1 MEKAARKYN
10 RIVQVGQWQRSD
22 PHWDEAA
29 NYLKAGN
36 IGRIRT
42 VKVWAYQDGKP
53 TLPVVADSP
62 VPAGVDYD
70 MWLGPAPKRPF
81 NPYRFHYNFRF
92 FWDYAG
98 GLMSDWGVH
107 LLIMRSR
114 HGSRS
119 AQPRILRRRQVRLSG
134 RRYGDARYFNGNLCL
149 R

>member
-29 NYLKAGN
+29 NFLKAGN

-53 TLPVVADSP
+53 TLPVKPDCDA
-62 VPAGVDYD
+62 PAGVDYD

-98 GLMSDWGVH
+98 GLMSDWGIH
-107 LLIMRSR
+107 LLDY
-114 HGSRS
+114 
-119 AQPRILRRRQVRLSG
+119 A
-134 RRYGDARYFNGNLCL
+134 
-149 R
+149 